1 MTEERWVVNGEELA
15 KLSKDG
21 RNASNWGG
29 ARPGAGRPRTESL
42 DAVEC
47 LFLADLLDQ
56 QQERD
61 GEDYRATSEKLR
73 RIADRITRTGR

>member
-1 MTEERWVVNGEELA
+1 MTEKKLVVYSLTEKGMAETEPT
-15 KLSKDG
+15 S
-21 RNASNWGG
+21 WGG

-73 RIADRITRTGR
+73 RIAERITRTGR

>member
-1 MTEERWVVNGEELA
+1 MTEKKTEPT
-15 KLSKDG
+15 S
-21 RNASNWGG
+21 WGG